1 MDRRAIFAGRYGAM
15 LRQMGVEAD
24 RYPLSWSDRD
34 GEGDHLVCVETGG
47 WTLRRVERGQVR
59 EETWFARSE
68 PLLYR
73 LASEIVA
80 IEGARWQA
88 EFGSPGEDPR
98 RADFARRLELMGRI
112 SDAWR
117 QQLAQELAQWLARH
131 PYRDGAAAK
140 PARRPWREAAGLA
153 IVAALALGA
162 AAAHWP
168 LASLMARQAELTRTG
183 ERMEARVIDRRRVD
197 GRFSDSYLLGY
208 RFTAGGRAHE
218 AREAV
223 DWVRWRASRE
233 GGGIAILVDQ
243 RDPRRSM
250 IAGNDRAGRMLA
262 IYLAIDA
269 MLAVAIILCLR
280 GDPGRAAAGAGG
292 PASPVRPAR
301 S

>member
-1 MDRRAIFAGRYGAM
+1 MDRRAIFTGRYGVM
-15 LRQMGVEAD
+15 LRQMGVDAG
-24 RYPLSWSDRD
+24 RYPLSWSAPDSD
-34 GEGDHLVCVETGG
+34 GDHLICVEAGG
-47 WTLRRVERGQVR
+47 WTLRRMERGQVT

-73 LASEIVA
+73 LASEIAA

-112 SDAWR
+112 SDDWR
-117 QQLAQELAQWLARH
+117 QRMAQELAQWLARH
-131 PYRDGAAAK
+131 PYRDQG
-140 PARRPWREAAGLA
+140 PAPRRRRRLREVLGLA
-153 IVAALALGA
+153 IVAGLALGV

-168 LASLMARQAELTRTG
+168 LASLMIRQAELTRSG
-183 ERMEARVIDRRRVD
+183 ERTQARVTDLHRVD
-197 GRFSDSYLLGY
+197 GRFSDVYLLSY
-208 RFTAGGRAHE
+208 RFEAGGKTHQ
-218 AREAV
+218 AREIV

-233 GGGIAILVDQ
+233 GGGITALVDPSNP
-243 RDPRRSM
+243 DVSM

-269 MLAVAIILCLR
+269 MLALAIILGLR
-280 GDPGRAAAGAGG
+280 CGPGPAAAVAGEPG
-292 PASPVRPAR
+292 SPARPAR